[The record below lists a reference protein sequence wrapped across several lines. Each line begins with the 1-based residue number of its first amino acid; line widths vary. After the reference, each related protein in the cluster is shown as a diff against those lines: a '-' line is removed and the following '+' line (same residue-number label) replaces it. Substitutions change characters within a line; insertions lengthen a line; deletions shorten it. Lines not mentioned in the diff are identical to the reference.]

1 MKEVTDEE
9 MVGGGGG
16 DYYLQD
22 IIFKIAFKLLGY
34 RVPSSKYSPVS
45 DVPAVSVKSS
55 GRGTH
60 ASNRLICPS
69 AQSTQ

>member
-9 MVGGGGG
+9 MVGGSSEH
-16 DYYLQD
+16 YLQD
-22 IIFKIAFKLLGY
+22 TIFKIAFKLLGY

-60 ASNRLICPS
+60 ASNRLICPLI
-69 AQSTQ
+69 

>member
-9 MVGGGGG
+9 MVGGSSE
-16 DYYLQD
+16 YYLQD
-22 IIFKIAFKLLGY
+22 TIFKIVISNRIW

-55 GRGTH
+55 GRGSH
-60 ASNRLICPS
+60 AWNRLICPP
-69 AQSTQ
+69 AKSTQ